1 MKKVYTTK
9 DPLMIGHLKNVL
21 ATFDIKSITKN
32 YELSSAAGELPPI
45 ECWPELW
52 VVDDHRHAEAEAILR
67 KTLAPLK
74 SVKKSWQCA
83 GCDEEI
89 EGQFSECWKCG
100 RSRGHKK
107 LRVLTIRCR
116 LLLRSEIDKSSG
128 VRQARRRTL
137 VSFLKV

>member
-52 VVDDHRHAEAEAILR
+52 VVDDHRHAEAEAILK

-83 GCDEEI
+83 
-89 EGQFSECWKCG
+89 
-100 RSRGHKK
+100 RLRRRNRRTV
-107 LRVLTIRCR
+107 LRVLEM
-116 LLLRSEIDKSSG
+116 RSKPRSRS
-128 VRQARRRTL
+128 RA
-137 VSFLKV
+137 S